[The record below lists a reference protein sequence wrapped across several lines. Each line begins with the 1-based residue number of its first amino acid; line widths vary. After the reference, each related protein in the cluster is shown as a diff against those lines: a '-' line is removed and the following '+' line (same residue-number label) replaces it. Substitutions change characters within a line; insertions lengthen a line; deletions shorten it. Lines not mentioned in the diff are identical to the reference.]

1 MQFVQDYQKYFH
13 SVPGTIEAQA
23 YDAAKILTDALGA
36 GAGMNRA
43 KLRDQLLSTTK
54 FSGISGDYQFTEA
67 GVRRTAHLLTIR
79 GNGIAEMSA
88 EE

>member
-1 MQFVQDYQKYFH
+1 RILM
-13 SVPGTIEAQA
+13 EAIVTGGSA
-23 YDAAKILTDALGA
+23 TPI
-36 GAGMNRA
+36 NRA
-43 KLRDQLLSTTK
+43 KLRDQLLSTAK

-79 GNGIAEMSA
+79 GNSISEISG